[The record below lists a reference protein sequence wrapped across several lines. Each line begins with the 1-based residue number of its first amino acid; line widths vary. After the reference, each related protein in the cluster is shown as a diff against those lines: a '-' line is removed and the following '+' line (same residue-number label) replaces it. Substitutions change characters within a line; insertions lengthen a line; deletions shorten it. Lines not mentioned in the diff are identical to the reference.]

1 MLGADGSGQSRKAP
15 EGEQTDR
22 GSGCALHAVRILDR
36 QPFVHFR
43 LSFLAVC
50 VQASLQDEIEVW
62 HSLPHLGPPFPSAS
76 GVTSKAE
83 PRIAML
89 VTVIIRPIMV

>member
-1 MLGADGSGQSRKAP
+1 MLGADGSGQSRNAP

-22 GSGCALHAVRILDR
+22 GSGCALHA
-36 QPFVHFR
+36 FVHFR